1 MHHASKSFEEIEK
14 LINTIQLDQLPKASE
29 MRKTA
34 ALDSVE
40 PAMYALTPPKFCAT
54 KPPPPAGSSS
64 GGFSKQCEL
73 AIPYT
78 FVQPRSVLL
87 FASTV
92 ALILD
97 WERLLPIGNNISW
110 NGRQF

>member
-1 MHHASKSFEEIEK
+1 MINASKSFEEIEK

-40 PAMYALTPPKFCAT
+40 PALYALTPPKFCTT